1 MKVKLTQRQ
10 KLEKQ
15 INNYP
20 ARSVSWELAGVICHH
35 GFAVYTDEIIE
46 QLFINLRKSEQFRRK
61 MNAENH
67 VRLDS

>member
-1 MKVKLTQRQ
+1 MKANITQRQ

-20 ARSVSWELAGVICHH
+20 ARSVSWELAKVSLRY

-61 MNAENH
+61 MNAENNA
-67 VRLDS
+67 RLAS

>member
-1 MKVKLTQRQ
+1 MKAKLTQRQ

-20 ARSVSWELAGVICHH
+20 ARSVSWELAGVICQH

-61 MNAENH
+61 MNAENQL
-67 VRLDS
+67 RLVS

>member
-10 KLEKQ
+10 KLEEQ
-15 INNYP
+15 IRNYP
-20 ARSVSWELAGVICHH
+20 ARSVSWELAGVICRH

-61 MNAENH
+61 MNAENR
-67 VRLDS
+67 VRLAS